1 MSQLMRVG
9 ENLSFVSTTSDGLNA
24 IGPIRKTIQGLF
36 FGFFRNV
43 AFQNLAFNIS
53 SLQSIEVLSVYEMFF
68 SGMQAL
74 TSGITVCI
82 YATGM
87 MCLFFAAVALI
98 GRFFKKDETYI
109 EVLEGLLIDIQ
120 NSLEHDPYRQCGIE
134 VIREEIAFTREHP
147 ERVIGRQNIKR
158 ALFEI
163 SEKIR
168 IRGLDRN
175 PTLIKGR
182 GLLESKEGFCTI
194 CCDTIPQK
202 EETFSHLSN
211 NNIEHVFHYECM
223 QRWANQQNLMNTPLS
238 CPICRDQLS

>member
-1 MSQLMRVG
+1 MSQLIRVG
-9 ENLSFVSTTSDGLNA
+9 ENISFVLTTSDGLNA
-24 IGPIRKTIQGLF
+24 IGSIRETIQGLF

-43 AFQNLAFNIS
+43 AFQNLASNIS

-98 GRFFKKDETYI
+98 GRFFEKDETYI
-109 EVLEGLLIDIQ
+109 EVLERLLIDLQ
-120 NSLEHDPYRQCGIE
+120 SSFEHDPCRQCALE

-147 ERVIGRQNIKR
+147 EHIIGSQNIGR

-175 PTLIKGR
+175 PILIKGR

-211 NNIEHVFHYECM
+211 NIEHVFHYECM
-223 QRWANQQNLMNTPLS
+223 ERWANQQHLMNTPLS
-238 CPICRDQLS
+238 CPICREQLS